1 MNNFFFRSVAP
12 QSASPYSVRVPTR
25 FTVLGSGSAGNASLL
40 ETDQTRLLID
50 AGLSGRQIRLRLA
63 QVGRSPETLD
73 GILLTHE
80 HTDHTQGLKA
90 LCAKLKIPVYCNRLT
105 ADELRFRMDT
115 KLDVRQFVTGQ
126 SFEIGD
132 VTVENFSVPHDAQD
146 PVGFHVRTPDGGIGV
161 LTDLGQATRLVLER
175 VRGVSALFIE
185 ANYDLNLLQ
194 EDTRRPW
201 AIKQRIM
208 SRHGHLANSS
218 TAEAA
223 ENLAN
228 GTLRNIVLGHL
239 SRDCNTPEIAKEAV
253 AKKLVQAGFDNLR
266 IDVSTQANPTETV
279 TL

>member
-1 MNNFFFRSVAP
+1 M
-12 QSASPYSVRVPTR
+12 
-25 FTVLGSGSAGNASLL
+25 GSGSAGNASFL

-63 QVGRSPETLD
+63 QIGRSPETLD
-73 GILLTHE
+73 GILITHE

-90 LCAKLKIPVYCNRLT
+90 LCAKLEIPVYCNRLT
-105 ADELRFRMDT
+105 ADELRFRMET
-115 KLDVRQFVTGQ
+115 KLDIRQFVTGQ

-146 PVGFHVRTPDGGIGV
+146 PVGFHVRTADGGVGV

-185 ANYDLNLLQ
+185 ANYDPILLQ

-208 SRHGHLANSS
+208 SRHGHLANSA
-218 TAEAA
+218 TAEAI

-239 SRDCNTPEIAKEAV
+239 SRDCNTPEIAKETV
-253 AKKLVQAGFDNLR
+253 AEKLGQAGIDTPQ
-266 IDVSTQANPTETV
+266 IDVSTQAEITETI